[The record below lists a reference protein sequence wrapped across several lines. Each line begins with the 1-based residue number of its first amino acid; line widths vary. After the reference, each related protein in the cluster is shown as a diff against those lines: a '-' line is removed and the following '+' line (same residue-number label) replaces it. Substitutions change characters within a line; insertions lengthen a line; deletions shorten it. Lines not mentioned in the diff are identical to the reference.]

1 MGLRN
6 IIGQFILQ
14 PLWVFLFLFLLFQA
28 DLGIYLFHQAQGQIH
43 IICGAK
49 PINQL
54 KRENYFSPKQLEKIE
69 LIESVKQFAED
80 SLGFTRTKNF
90 QNYFEQNGHPV
101 LWVLTA
107 SEPYAVTEKTWYF
120 PFLGNVSYKGH
131 FEKQRGFPEYI
142 SLKKDGYDVSYEAVN
157 AWSTLGWLSDPVLSS
172 MLERQK
178 PKLANLIFHEL
189 FHATYYKPGRVVE
202 NENLANFI
210 AHYACIAYFKS
221 DTATLADYYLRRY
234 DDSLMN
240 QFLLFKM
247 HELDLLYVKISK
259 KSTEQKVREKH
270 QFLLN
275 LYAEGTRLPFK
286 NREKARQILLEPLLC
301 SNAFFVDLNR
311 YDAKFDSLKSILEA
325 KYNGNL
331 KNMIAGIRNGIR

>member
-189 FHATYYKPGRVVE
+189 FHATYYKSGSVE
-202 NENLANFI
+202 KNENLANFI
-210 AHYACIAYFKS
+210 AHYACLLYFKQ
-221 DTATLADYYLRRY
+221 DTGTLFKYMQHRY

-240 QFLLFKM
+240 NFLLLKM
-247 HELDLLYVKISK
+247 RQLEELYVKICK
-259 KSTEQKVREKH
+259 KTEGEKRDEKH
-270 QFLLN
+270 RFMLK
-275 LYAEGTRLPFK
+275 LYSEGNQLPFK
-286 NREKARQILLEPLLC
+286 NKDKPRKILLEPLITG
-301 SNAFFVDLNR
+301 NAFFVDLRR
-311 YDAKFDSLKSILEA
+311 YDGMYDSLNRVLYSD
-325 KYNGNL
+325 YNGNL
-331 KNMIAGIRNGIR
+331 KNMIRDIKYGIR